1 MPGES
6 FRFIH
11 ASDFHLERPL
21 GDLDEL
27 PKHLQDAIA
36 EAPWKAAESVFEA
49 ALIENVDFVLLAG
62 DLLAP
67 QAAGP
72 RGMSMLV
79 DAFDALAERDIK
91 VLWASGQVDAAQF
104 WPESIP
110 LPSNVVRLPKSR
122 AETVPITRSGR
133 TIAVVVGRSGESM
146 APIHVPSYRID
157 PTGEFTIG
165 LGYGTAEPAA
175 LSESRFDYW
184 ALGGSHQ
191 RRVME
196 DGATQGAVC
205 CGSPQGRS
213 LTEVGPH
220 GFHLIDVDADGAARL
235 HAVDTDLFRYCK
247 VVMDASDLSRG
258 DNLRQ
263 MISSRISRLLAENGE
278 RHLMIGWELHP
289 ASAEALVG
297 VGDPSELITWLRRD
311 FGNGNP
317 SAWTV
322 SLEIHPP
329 QKYPKQWQEEDTI
342 LGDFLRA
349 AERHRRNQG
358 RDLNMLPM
366 TEEHEGLSAVTASL
380 LADADPSQRPR
391 LLGDAT
397 LIGVELLRGG
407 KPKL

>member
-11 ASDFHLERPL
+11 TSDFHLERPL

-27 PKHLQDAIA
+27 PKHLQEAIA
-36 EAPWKAAESVFEA
+36 EAPWKAAEAVFEA
-49 ALIENVDFVLLAG
+49 AVIENVDFVLLCG

-67 QAAGP
+67 HAAGP
-72 RGMSMLV
+72 RGMSMLL

-91 VLWASGQVDAAQF
+91 VLWASGHVDSAQS

-110 LPSNVVRLPKSR
+110 LPENVTRLPKGR
-122 AETVPITRSGR
+122 AEAVPIVRSGR
-133 TIAVVVGRSGESM
+133 TIAVVVGRSSEGM
-146 APIHVPSYRID
+146 AAIHVPSYRID
-157 PTGEFTIG
+157 PTDEFTIG
-165 LGYGTAEPAA
+165 VGYGTAEPAA
-175 LSESRFDYW
+175 LAEARFDYW

-191 RRVME
+191 RRLME
-196 DGATQGAVC
+196 DGATQGAVF
-205 CGSPQGRS
+205 CGSPQARS
-213 LTEVGPH
+213 LEETGAH
-220 GFHLIDVDADGAARL
+220 GFHLVDVDADGAARL
-235 HAVDTDLFRYCK
+235 HAVDIDSFRYCR
-247 VVMDASDLSRG
+247 VVLDAGDLVRG

-263 MISSRISRLLAENGE
+263 VLSSRISRLLAENGE

-289 ASAEALVG
+289 ASAEALMG
-297 VGDPSELITWLRRD
+297 VGDPTELLTWLRRD
-311 FGNGNP
+311 FGNANP

-349 AERHRRNQG
+349 AERHRRTQG
-358 RDLNMLPM
+358 RDLNLLPM
-366 TEEHEGLSAVTASL
+366 TEEHEGLGTVTASMM
-380 LADADPSQRPR
+380 ADADPSQRPR